1 MALRSSQAAK
11 ALQAILGSVRWTR
24 YFSLRLT
31 DDCFVHQVCSS
42 RPDLTKTASYP
53 MVDLK
58 SNKFC
63 DDTDLVTKLDTK
75 RNAHIKWAFAT
86 SLDGMDVGCAG
97 KI

>member
-1 MALRSSQAAK
+1 MFTRFTASLKMACLAAYS
-11 ALQAILGSVRWTR
+11 G
-24 YFSLRLT
+24 LT
-31 DDCFVHQVCSS
+31 DGRFVHQVCGS
-42 RPDLTKTASYP
+42 RLELAKTASYP
-53 MVDLK
+53 MVDLQ

-63 DDTDLVTKLDTK
+63 DDTDLVTK